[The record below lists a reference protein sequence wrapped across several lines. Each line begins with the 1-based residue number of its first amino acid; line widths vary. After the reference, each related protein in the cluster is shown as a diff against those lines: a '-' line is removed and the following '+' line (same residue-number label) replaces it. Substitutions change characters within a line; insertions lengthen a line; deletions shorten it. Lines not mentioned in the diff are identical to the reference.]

1 MHKTDVKD
9 TVMQRPTPVDE
20 EIVLDNTKYIE
31 SATDTQGII
40 TDCNDYFAEISGY
53 TKAELIGKPHSI
65 VRHPDMPK
73 IAFKLL
79 WDRIQHGHNITA
91 VIKNLA
97 KDGRYYWVFTHFE
110 IERDINT
117 KEITGYKAYRKA
129 VSKYIKAVLDPL
141 YKRLV
146 EIEKEGGTK
155 ASEKAL
161 DEFLKSGGPDVTF
174 DNLMEEIYRFY

>member
-1 MHKTDVKD
+1 MN
-9 TVMQRPTPVDE
+9 RPQPIDE

-31 SATDTQGII
+31 SETDTKGII

-53 TKAELIGKPHSI
+53 RKEELIGKPHNI

-79 WDRIQHGHNITA
+79 WDRIQNGHNITA

-110 IERDINT
+110 IQRDINT

-129 VSKYIKAVLDPL
+129 VSKYIKATLDPL
-141 YKRLV
+141 YKKLV
-146 EIEKEGGTK
+146 EIEKEGGME
-155 ASEKAL
+155 ASGKYL
-161 DEFLKSGGPDVTF
+161 DEFLAQGGPDVTF